1 MGMEQTVQNLVTFI
15 GLGIAID
22 YSLLIVYR
30 YREELKRGGPKEDAV
45 LRTMQTAGRAV
56 VFSGTAV
63 AIGLGLLLLV
73 PVPGIRGYGVAGLLI
88 PSSRSQR
95 R

>member
-45 LRTMQTAGRAV
+45 IRTMQTAGRAV
-56 VFSGTAV
+56 VFSVRPSRSALGCCCSSPCRGSGGTASP
-63 AIGLGLLLLV
+63 AC
-73 PVPGIRGYGVAGLLI
+73 
-88 PSSRSQR
+88 
-95 R
+95 